1 MKIRFSTQI
10 LLAAIIAC
18 FLPVSIRAASAN
30 PARQELAADAGWKF
44 FLGDPS
50 GAEAP
55 SFADASWRAVDL
67 PHDWS
72 IESKPDKDN
81 PSGSGEGFFPGGI
94 GWYRKTFHAPA
105 DWKSKRVSVE
115 FDGVYRDATVYLNG
129 HKLGTHPYGYT
140 AFAFDLT
147 PELNF
152 SGANVLAVRV
162 DNSAQPNSRWYSGSG
177 IYRHVRVVVTDPTHV
192 AHWGVFVTTP
202 EAESASAKVA
212 IQTRVANEASTAAA
226 VTVETTL
233 LDKNGKKIGN
243 SRIKLEHRVG
253 QGRRSGPGDR
263 RRESRPL
270 VAGLPYA
277 LSRRFFCSQRRQ
289 DNRPGD
295 YNLRHTLASMVGR
308 KWVAVKRQAGQADRG
323 QRPSRQRAS
332 RRRGV

>member
-10 LLAAIIAC
+10 LLTATIAC

-30 PARQELAADAGWKF
+30 PARQQLAADAGWKF

-50 GAEAP
+50 GAETS
-55 SFADASWRAVDL
+55 SFSDVSWRAVDL

-105 DWKSKRVSVE
+105 DWKNKRVNVE

-140 AFAFDLT
+140 AFGFDLA

-177 IYRHVRVVVTDPTHV
+177 IYRHVRVVVTEPTHV

-202 EAESASAKVA
+202 KAESTSARVA
-212 IQTRVANEASTAAA
+212 IQTRVTNEASTAAA
-226 VTVETTL
+226 VTVETAL

-243 SRIKLEHRVG
+243 AESNLKIA
-253 QGRRSGPGDR
+253 SGKED
-263 RRESRPL
+263 EAAQEIV
-270 VAGLPYA
+270 VANPA
-277 LSRRFFCSQRRQ
+277 L
-289 DNRPGD
+289 
-295 YNLRHTLASMVGR
+295 
-308 KWVAVKRQAGQADRG
+308 
-323 QRPSRQRAS
+323 
-332 RRRGV
+332 

>member
-1 MKIRFSTQI
+1 MKIRLSTQI

-18 FLPVSIRAASAN
+18 FLPVSIGAASAN

-50 GAEAP
+50 GAEAS
-55 SFADASWRAVDL
+55 SFSDVSWRVVDL

-81 PSGSGEGFFPGGI
+81 PSGSGEGFFPVGLAGI
-94 GWYRKTFHAPA
+94 ARHSTLLLTGN
-105 DWKSKRVSVE
+105 KRVNIE

-129 HKLGTHPYGYT
+129 HKLGIHPYGYT

-177 IYRHVRVVVTDPTHV
+177 IYRHVRVVVTEPTHV
-192 AHWGVFVTTP
+192 AHWGVFVITP
-202 EAESASAKVA
+202 KAESASAKVV
-212 IQTRVANEASTAAA
+212 IQTRVANEAPTAAA

-233 LDKNGKKIGN
+233 LDKIGEKIGN
-243 SRIKLEHRVG
+243 
-253 QGRRSGPGDR
+253 
-263 RRESRPL
+263 
-270 VAGLPYA
+270 
-277 LSRRFFCSQRRQ
+277 
-289 DNRPGD
+289 
-295 YNLRHTLASMVGR
+295 
-308 KWVAVKRQAGQADRG
+308 AD
-323 QRPSRQRAS
+323 QT
-332 RRRGV
+332 